1 MRALVLGA
9 SGAVGRVATAELR
22 RSGHD
27 VTPASRSTTR
37 GLAIDI
43 RSQSGLRSLEIAM
56 AGHDVLVNASG
67 IESPALARFD
77 ALVEVS
83 ATAAYLDDLGH
94 RIAPSARAVLGAG
107 LAPGLSTLMISAL
120 TTRPGDEIDLG
131 VLLGT
136 GEHHGSAA
144 TAWTSALVGTQVH
157 CPPDH
162 GVAWNFREHRHL
174 AGPGGER
181 RRYLRAD
188 FPDHVLIGRD
198 KGLVIRSYLALS
210 SRIATRALELVA
222 HAPRTRGLI
231 TRSPHIGSDAWHLIA
246 IYRRTGE
253 AISAEG
259 VGQSLATGIVTAL
272 AAERLVE
279 MDTPAAVWMAEL
291 ATLSEALG
299 RIDAGARQLAG
310 RGDPNCVA

>member
-136 GEHHGSAA
+136 GEHHGAAA

-181 RRYLRAD
+181 RRHLRAD
-188 FPDHVLIGRD
+188 FPDHVLIGRERCRA
-198 KGLVIRSYLALS
+198 V
-210 SRIATRALELVA
+210 SRHRHRDCLGGRTPGRDGYAGCSLDG
-222 HAPRTRGLI
+222 RTRDAL
-231 TRSPHIGSDAWHLIA
+231 RSPRSH
-246 IYRRTGE
+246 RRWGE
-253 AISAEG
+253 TARMRG
-259 VGQSLATGIVTAL
+259 ATQTA
-272 AAERLVE
+272 
-279 MDTPAAVWMAEL
+279 
-291 ATLSEALG
+291 
-299 RIDAGARQLAG
+299 
-310 RGDPNCVA
+310 

>member
-9 SGAVGRVATAELR
+9 SGAVGRVLTAELR

-27 VTPASRSTTR
+27 VTPASRSSTR

-43 RSQSGLRSLEIAM
+43 RSRSGLRSLEMAM
-56 AGHDVLVNASG
+56 ADHDVLVNASG
-67 IESPALARFD
+67 IECPSLADFD

-94 RIAPSARAVLGAG
+94 RVRPGARALLGAG

-136 GEHHGSAA
+136 GEHHGAAA
-144 TAWTSALVGTQVH
+144 TAWTAGLVGTRVH
-157 CPPDH
+157 CPPDLRET
-162 GVAWNFREHRHL
+162 WNFREHRHL
-174 AGPGGER
+174 EGPGGKR

-188 FPDHVLIGRD
+188 FPDHVLIGRQR
-198 KGLVIRSYLALS
+198 GLAVRSYLALS
-210 SRIATRALELVA
+210 GRIATRALELVA

-231 TRSPHIGSDAWHLIA
+231 TRSPHIGPDAWHLIA
-246 IYRRTGE
+246 MNRRTDE

-259 VGQSLATGIVTAL
+259 VGQSLATGTLTAL
-272 AAERLVE
+272 AAERLVAAE
-279 MDTPAAVWMAEL
+279 TPGAISMAEL
-291 ATLSEALG
+291 VTLSEALERIAAGGG
-299 RIDAGARQLAG
+299 RSASR
-310 RGDPNCVA
+310 